1 MHHDLDAT
9 VSTIAIGKDADF
21 SLLDGISKYGGGG
34 YFQTDSAKNLPQ
46 IFVEDF
52 KQHGGDV
59 TMVENEFT
67 PHTTTPNPVLKDY
80 AGRALPPLLGYV
92 TTELKPRATLDAY
105 VDRQGRRDP
114 VIASWKYE
122 AGKTLAVTTDASG
135 RWSGPWI
142 ARNSFAPVW
151 DRILAWMT
159 PESAAE
165 QKTDVALGYQA
176 GRIQVKLTDYSDQPG
191 FESHL
196 MTATVTRPDGTRAT
210 TALGEEAPGELAG
223 AIDAPAPGT
232 YYIEVK
238 SADSKAPPL
247 PLLAYTVS
255 PAVTAELPR
264 PEPNYALLEQL
275 ASATGGR
282 LNPATSDVEITRP
295 TIERRESLDA
305 YLVVTAMLLL
315 IGEALVRR
323 LT

>member
-1 MHHDLDAT
+1 
-9 VSTIAIGKDADF
+9 
-21 SLLDGISKYGGGG
+21 
-34 YFQTDSAKNLPQ
+34 
-46 IFVEDF
+46 
-52 KQHGGDV
+52 
-59 TMVENEFT
+59 VENHFT

-80 AGRALPPLLGYV
+80 GGRALPPLLGYV
-92 TTELKPRATLDAY
+92 ATELKPRASLDAY
-105 VDRQGRRDP
+105 VERQGRRDP
-114 VIASWKYE
+114 LIASWKYD

-142 ARNSFAPVW
+142 AHNSFAPVW

-196 MTATVTRPDGTRAT
+196 VTATVTRPDGTRAM

-223 AIDAPAPGT
+223 SIDAPEPGT
-232 YYIEVK
+232 YYIEMK
-238 SADSKAPPL
+238 SADSKARPL
-247 PLLAYTVS
+247 PPLAYTVS

-264 PEPNYALLEQL
+264 TEPNYALLEQL
-275 ASATGGR
+275 AAATGGR
-282 LNPATSDVEITRP
+282 LNPSTSDLEITRP
-295 TIERRESLDA
+295 SIARHESLDA

-315 IGEALVRR
+315 IGEALMRR
-323 LT
+323 LTA